1 MENKW
6 HHQLRE
12 LFFGEVQKV
21 EYTNEQGV
29 EYIANETISLPA
41 QLAVDG
47 VLFLGL
53 LLVSFVIYLV
63 VKRVVFRVVEKLVH
77 ATNTDWDDE
86 FLRSRIFRWI
96 ALVVPTV
103 IIWKYVG
110 DVFNPIAFGLESK
123 TNSIIYVRDGIVV
136 VAKILTVVFSML
148 CFNSI
153 LNTGERIY
161 MRFEV
166 SKKLPMKSF
175 LQVLKIILVLIGII
189 LIVASIMGESPM
201 LIFSGLGAATAILML
216 IFKDAI
222 LGLVA
227 GVQLSANQM
236 VTPGDWIEMPKFGA
250 DGEVMEVALTTVKV
264 RNWDMTISTV
274 PTYALISDSFKN
286 WRGMSESGVRRI
298 KRSLNFD
305 MQSVTFLNKDMMA
318 KMREIS
324 LLKGYLEKKEKEIAA
339 WNAEKKAHED
349 DLINA
354 RAMTNIGTFRAYVWE
369 YLTNH
374 PGIDEKHTILVRQL
388 QPGENGLPIEVYAFT
403 NNNAW
408 VAYEGIQS
416 DIFDHLISVSKFFGL
431 RIFQRPS
438 GMDFDRFKHTL

>member
-1 MENKW
+1 MEYKW

-12 LFFGEVQKV
+12 FFFGEVQKV
-21 EYTNEQGV
+21 TYTTEKGEEYT
-29 EYIANETISLPA
+29 ANETISLPG

-47 VLFLGL
+47 VLFAGL
-53 LLVSFVIYLV
+53 LLVSLMIYMV

-77 ATNTDWDDE
+77 ATTTNWDDE

-96 ALVVPTV
+96 ALLLPTV
-103 IIWKYVG
+103 LIWKFVG
-110 DVFNPIAFGLESK
+110 KVFVPDAFGPESA
-123 TNSIIYVRDGIVV
+123 TTTIAYIRDSIVV
-136 VAKILTVVFSML
+136 VSKILTVVFSML

-166 SKKLPMKSF
+166 SRKLPMKSF

-189 LIVASIMGESPM
+189 LIISSIVDKSPA

-216 IFKDAI
+216 IFKDVI
-222 LGLVA
+222 MGLVA

-236 VTPGDWIEMPKFGA
+236 VTPGDWIEMPKFSA
-250 DGEVMEVALTTVKV
+250 DGEVIEVALTTVKV
-264 RNWDMTISTV
+264 RNWDKTITTV

-298 KRSLNFD
+298 KRSLSFD
-305 MQSVTFLNKDMMA
+305 MQSVTFLNKDMLS
-318 KMREIS
+318 KMKEIS
-324 LLKGYLEKKEKEIAA
+324 LLKDYLEKKQKEISA

-349 DLINA
+349 DLVNA

-369 YLTNH
+369 YLKNH
-374 PGIDEKHTILVRQL
+374 PGIDQNQTILVRQL
-388 QPGENGLPIEVYAFT
+388 QSGENGLPIEVYAFT

-408 VAYEGIQS
+408 ITYEGIQS
-416 DIFDHLISVSKFFGL
+416 DIFDHLIAVSKFFGL

-438 GMDFDRFKHTL
+438 GIDFDRFKNMM

>member
-12 LFFGEVQKV
+12 LFFGEIQKV
-21 EYTNEQGV
+21 EYTKDDGST
-29 EYIANETISLPA
+29 YMANEIISLPG

-47 VLFLGL
+47 VLFAGL
-53 LLVSFVIYLV
+53 LLVSFLLYVI

-77 ATNTDWDDE
+77 TTNTDWDDE

-96 ALVVPTV
+96 ALLVPTV
-103 IIWKYVG
+103 LVWKFVGYVF
-110 DVFNPIAFGLESK
+110 VPEAFGAESV
-123 TNSIIYVRDGIVV
+123 TTTIAYIRDAVV
-136 VAKILTVVFSML
+136 VVSKILTVVFSLL

-153 LNTGERIY
+153 LNTGERVY

-189 LIVASIMGESPM
+189 LIISSIIDKSPA

-216 IFKDAI
+216 VFKDVI

-236 VTPGDWIEMPKFGA
+236 VAPGDWIEMPKFGA

-264 RNWDMTISTV
+264 RNWDMTITTV

-305 MQSVTFLNKDMMA
+305 MQSVTFLDKEMLG

-324 LLKGYLEKKEKEIAA
+324 LLKEYLEKKEKEIAA

-374 PGIDEKHTILVRQL
+374 PGIDENHTILVRQL
-388 QPGENGLPIEVYAFT
+388 QPGENGLPIEIYAFT